1 MSDLNYQ
8 MIMMI
13 KTTGL
18 KVMTCLECLE
28 QDDSDELEQVTLTNG
43 VKHPR
48 TDEST
53 VEGELA
59 SKRVEMNR
67 KTWQWST
74 SDLPHS
80 SVPLNKFEKRELEDV
95 HTSLEFFLC
104 MKGSEIFSIIAEES
118 NKFIFQMKKESVKP
132 VTIEEIPKFVSILMY
147 MSLVK
152 LPQRR
157 MYWSSQFCQEN
168 FAT

>member
-1 MSDLNYQ
+1 
-8 MIMMI
+8 
-13 KTTGL
+13 
-18 KVMTCLECLE
+18 MTCLECLE
-28 QDDSDELEQVTLTNG
+28 QDDSDELEQVTLTIG

-53 VEGELA
+53 VESEPA
-59 SKRVEMNR
+59 SIRVKINR
-67 KTWQWST
+67 KTWQWNT
-74 SDLPHS
+74 SDFPDS
-80 SVPLNKFEKRELEDV
+80 SVPLNEFEKKELDDV
-95 HTSLEFFLC
+95 NTSVEFFLC
-104 MKGSEIFSIIAEES
+104 MIGPEIFSKITEES